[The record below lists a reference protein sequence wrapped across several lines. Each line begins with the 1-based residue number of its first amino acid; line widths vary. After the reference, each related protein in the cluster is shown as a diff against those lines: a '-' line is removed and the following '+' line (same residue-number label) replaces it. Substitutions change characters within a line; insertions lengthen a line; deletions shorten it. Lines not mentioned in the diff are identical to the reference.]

1 MSENKKNLNL
11 IIIGALMLS
20 TIGMTAVSGVFIY
33 SNFQNKQN
41 SDYFE
46 ANYND
51 AYQDYLDAQSDYNQ
65 IFNNLT
71 TTEDDLF
78 EAENNLQNALSDL
91 QNAEVLLQESLDDLQ
106 EAEDELQLIQDN
118 TDFSGTFY
126 GLSQVNLN
134 YDSSPMRMSYE
145 ISYSNYF
152 FHRLTLEHPSHSS
165 SLLSGVAQNIAGYC
179 RPDSV
184 YSLAEFI
191 ASGVDYPL
199 DDECVIDGLL
209 TFCQD
214 RGDFETSI
222 HYISDG
228 VDDFAKYPAE
238 TLAEGGGDCE
248 DKSILFASLARA
260 LDYDVRICIIPGHAF
275 VAVKLDS
282 IPLYGSGEGWH
293 ITINDDNYYT
303 CETTGYG
310 WLIGDLPEDNRV
322 SVYSYPVL

>member
-1 MSENKKNLNL
+1 M
-11 IIIGALMLS
+11 IIIGALMVS

-41 SDYFE
+41 SEYFE
-46 ANYND
+46 LNYEE
-51 AYQDYLDAQSDYNQ
+51 AYQNYLDAQEDYSETL
-65 IFNNLT
+65 NNLQAT
-71 TTEDDLF
+71 QEDLSQAEGDL
-78 EAENNLQNALSDL
+78 EVALLNLQNA
-91 QNAEVLLQESLDDLQ
+91 EKLLQEALDDLQ

-126 GLSQVNLN
+126 GLSQANLD
-134 YDSSPMRMSYE
+134 YDALPTHVSYE
-145 ISYSNYF
+145 ISYSEYF

-165 SLLSGVAQNIAGYC
+165 SSLIEVAQNIAGYC

-184 YSLAEFI
+184 SSIAEDI
-191 ASGVDYPL
+191 AAVVNDPL
-199 DDECVIDGLL
+199 DDECIIDGLL

-214 RGDFETSI
+214 RGDFESSI

-228 VDDFAKYPAE
+228 IDDFSKYPIE

-248 DKSILFASLARA
+248 DKSILFASLVRGIG
-260 LDYDVRICIIPGHAF
+260 YEVRICIIPGHAF

-282 IPLYGSGEGWH
+282 TPLYGSGEGWH
-293 ITINDDNYYT
+293 ITIGDDNYYT